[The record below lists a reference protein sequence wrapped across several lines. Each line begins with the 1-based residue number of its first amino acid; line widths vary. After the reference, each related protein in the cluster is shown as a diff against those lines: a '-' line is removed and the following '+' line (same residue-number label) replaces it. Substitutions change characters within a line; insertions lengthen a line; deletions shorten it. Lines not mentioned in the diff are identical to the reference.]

1 MAEKNRKD
9 KRAIKAI
16 GNVLRIVLT
25 VIASIIL
32 GINVYMLNAKR
43 LAGNQLPMPFGYG
56 AAIVMSGSMSP
67 ALEVGDLVIVKEV
80 SEEGTV
86 RQEDLSSGDVIVYED
101 GDSYVLHR
109 IIEKNEPDKI
119 FITKGDYNNSVD
131 APVSFRQVKGVLF
144 QSIPGAGDVLLMMRN
159 PLFIVFLIVLVVLWT
174 ELSIAADKKK
184 AKAAADALRKE
195 IEELKSK
202 NEKTG

>member
-1 MAEKNRKD
+1 MAENNRKD

-86 RQEDLSSGDVIVYED
+86 RQEDLSPGDVIVYED
-101 GDSYVLHR
+101 GDSYVIHR

>member
-16 GNVLRIVLT
+16 GSVLRIVLT

-101 GDSYVLHR
+101 GDSYVIHR

-119 FITKGDYNNSVD
+119 FITKGDYNNSAD